1 MQDELLG
8 RTQGQDDAAARAAE
22 FNADVLF
29 RQGETA
35 QVGASFRLGFAVL
48 VGGRRGRHSGT
59 RTHGEASGVRMVDV
73 ATWALCL
80 TARRNPKPAAL
91 SLTLSLNTHTQPHA
105 HRTRGCRERLQL
117 K

>member
-80 TARRNPKPAAL
+80 TVHAETLSRPHSL
-91 SLTLSLNTHTQPHA
+91 SLSLSTHTHSHTHIAHA
-105 HRTRGCRERLQL
+105 GAGNAYS
-117 K
+117 